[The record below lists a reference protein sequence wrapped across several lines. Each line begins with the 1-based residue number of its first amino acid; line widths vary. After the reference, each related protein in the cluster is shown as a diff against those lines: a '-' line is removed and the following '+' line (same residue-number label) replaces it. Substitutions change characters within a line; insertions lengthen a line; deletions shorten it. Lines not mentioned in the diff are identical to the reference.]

1 MKLINMKTGLKKYH
15 EGSSLFISLVI
26 LGLLS
31 IIGATSLNSS
41 MVELRAA
48 GNVNKSM
55 ASFQKSDAGI
65 NAAMSLVGEAQDP
78 FNSNDVADPFTSFS
92 ADDHPLRYVSD
103 VSVSTTIQQAASAC
117 TRNKNGSSANKVA
130 CEYYEIQSTHNTV
143 NSGVSATTRQ
153 GIRRQIIAF

>member
-1 MKLINMKTGLKKYH
+1 MILINIKMGLKKYQS
-15 EGSSLFISLVI
+15 GSSLFISLVI

-78 FNSNDVADPFTSFS
+78 FGGNDVADPFASFS
-92 ADDHPLRYVSD
+92 EDDHPLRYVSD
-103 VSVSTTIQQAASAC
+103 VAVSTTIEQAVSAC
-117 TRNKNGSSANKVA
+117 TRNQSASSASKVA
-130 CEYYEIQSTHNTV
+130 CEYYEIESTHSTV

>member
-1 MKLINMKTGLKKYH
+1 MKSINIKKGFRKFQQ
-15 EGSSLFISLVI
+15 GSSLFISLVI

-65 NAAMSLVGEAQDP
+65 NATMSLVGSAQDP
-78 FNSNDVADPFTSFS
+78 FGGNDVADPFAGFA
-92 ADDHPLRYVSD
+92 ADEHPLLYVSD
-103 VSVSTTIQQAASAC
+103 VTVFTMIEQAESAC
-117 TRNKNGSSANKVA
+117 TRNRNGSSASKIA
-130 CEYYEIQSTHNTV
+130 CEYYEVTSTHSTA
-143 NSGVSATTRQ
+143 NSGVAATTRQ

>member
-1 MKLINMKTGLKKYH
+1 MKSMSLKNKLKKYQR
-15 EGSSLFISLVI
+15 GSSLFISLVI

-65 NAAMSLVGEAQDP
+65 HAAMSLVGEAQDP
-78 FNSNDVADPFTSFS
+78 FSGNDVADPFAGFT
-92 ADDHPLRYVSD
+92 ADDHPLKYVSD
-103 VSVSTTIQQAASAC
+103 VSVSTTIEQAVSAC
-117 TRNKNGSSANKVA
+117 TRNKNGSSASKVA
-130 CEYYEIQSTHNTV
+130 CEYYEITSTDSTV

>member
-1 MKLINMKTGLKKYH
+1 MKPISIKKEPRKYQR
-15 EGSSLFISLVI
+15 GSSLFISLVI

-65 NAAMSLVGEAQDP
+65 NATMSLVGSARDP
-78 FNSNDVADPFTSFS
+78 FAGNDVADPFAIFT
-92 ADDHPLRYVSD
+92 ADEHPLLYVSD
-103 VSVSTTIQQAASAC
+103 VSVSTTIEQAVSAC
-117 TRNKNGSSANKVA
+117 TRSQNGSSASKVA
-130 CEYYEIQSTHNTV
+130 CEYYEITSTHSTA
-143 NSGVSATTRQ
+143 NSGVAATTRQ

>member
-1 MKLINMKTGLKKYH
+1 MNLINIKIEFKKH
-15 EGSSLFISLVI
+15 QGGSSLFISLVI

-65 NAAMSLVGEAQDP
+65 NAVMSLVGSAEDP
-78 FNSNDVADPFTSFS
+78 FSGNDVADPFAGF
-92 ADDHPLRYVSD
+92 AANEHPLLHVSD
-103 VSVSTTIQQAASAC
+103 VAVSTTIEQAESAC
-117 TRNKNGSSANKVA
+117 TRNRNGSSASKVA
-130 CEYYEIQSTHNTV
+130 CEYYEVTSTHSTA